1 MATNFDKA
9 LYQAPLGMGSTEME
23 PDIEIEIEDPE
34 SVSIGLGDIEI
45 DIEPGKE
52 EDDDFDANIAEFME
66 ESELQSLVGDLLSD
80 FEDDID
86 ARKDWMQTYVDG
98 LELLG
103 MKIEERSEP
112 WEGACGVYHPLLSEA
127 LV

>member
-9 LYQAPLGMGSTEME
+9 LYQAPEGMSEEDMGG
-23 PDIEIEIEDPE
+23 DIEIVIEDPE
-34 SVSIGLGDIEI
+34 SVSIGLGDLEI
-45 DIEPGKE
+45 DIEPNKE
-52 EDDDFDANIAEFME
+52 ATDDFNANLAEFME
-66 ESELQSLVGDLLSD
+66 ENELQELAGDLLSD

-86 ARKDWMQTYVDG
+86 SRKDWMQTYVDG

-112 WEGACGVYHPLLSEA
+112 WEGA
-127 LV
+127 